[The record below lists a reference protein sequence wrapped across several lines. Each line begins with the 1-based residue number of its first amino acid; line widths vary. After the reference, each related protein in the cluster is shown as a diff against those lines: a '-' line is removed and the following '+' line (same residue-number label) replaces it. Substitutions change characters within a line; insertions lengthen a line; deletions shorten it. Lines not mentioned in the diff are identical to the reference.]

1 MKSGPLALNWG
12 QEMPGRILIID
23 TVATNRIVLKVK
35 MLAARFVVDAC
46 ASKADAMQIIAA
58 NRPDLILL
66 NLSDAAADQ
75 HGLCRELRSNPDTAM
90 IAIIAVGVADTS
102 GARFAALDAG
112 ADDVLPHPVNDA
124 LLLARIRSLLR
135 ARSTGQE
142 LALRESTSRALGFE
156 EERTGFDGASRI
168 ALLTPD
174 AHGETEMLA
183 MLRGGLCCTIKTLHP
198 GDVLVSED
206 EKAAHDLFVIDA
218 SQVETGS
225 GALFGLVSDL
235 RARGQTRLAMQLV
248 IAPPERPEI
257 AAMFLDLGADDVV
270 PATSDAAEITLR
282 AKRLTARKRQQDKL
296 RDTVRNGLNAA
307 VTDPLTG
314 LFNRRY
320 VEPHLARLAEQSRNS
335 GRELAVMMID
345 IDHFK
350 SVNDAHGHAAGD
362 KVLIELSERLR
373 ENLRA
378 IDLVAR
384 MGGEEFLVA
393 MPGTS
398 VTDARLAADRLRAL
412 VNTTPFSLGDGLPA
426 IKVTVSVG
434 LALSGQ
440 FSPENAAINKIC
452 DQADKAL
459 YAAKSAGRDQVAM
472 SKSAA

>member
-1 MKSGPLALNWG
+1 
-12 QEMPGRILIID
+12 MPGRILIID

-35 MLAARFVVDAC
+35 MLAAQFAVDAC
-46 ASKADAMQIIAA
+46 ASKAEAIQMIER

-66 NLSDAAADQ
+66 NLSDAAHDQ
-75 HGLCRELRSNPDTAM
+75 HSLCRDLRRSTVTTS

-102 GARFAALDAG
+102 RARFAALDAG

-135 ARSTGQE
+135 VRSTSHE
-142 LALRESTSRALGFE
+142 LMLRESTSRALGFE
-156 EERTGFDGASRI
+156 ESKAAFDGAARI
-168 ALLTPD
+168 AILSQD
-174 AHGETEMLA
+174 AQAVTGLKA
-183 MLRGGLCCTIKTLHP
+183 GLCAGLRSAIPVLHP
-198 GDVLVSED
+198 NDALLGDESS
-206 EKAAHDLFVIDA
+206 AAHDLFVINAAAVGDG
-218 SQVETGS
+218 GS
-225 GALFGLVSDL
+225 RLFGLVSDL
-235 RARGQTRLAMQLV
+235 RARTQTRLAMQLV
-248 IAPPERPEI
+248 VVPADAPEV

-270 PATSDAAEITLR
+270 PATSDADEISMR
-282 AKRLTARKRQQDKL
+282 ATRLIARKRQHDKL

-320 VEPHLARLAEQSRNS
+320 VEPHLARLADQSRKS

-350 SVNDAHGHAAGD
+350 SVNDTHGHAAGD
-362 KVLIELSERLR
+362 KVLVELANRLR

-398 VTDARLAADRLRAL
+398 VSDARMAAARLCEL
-412 VNTTPFSLGDGLPA
+412 VNATPFNLGEGLPML
-426 IKVTVSVG
+426 KVTVSVG
-434 LALSGQ
+434 VAVSGQ
-440 FSPENAAINKIC
+440 MNAESNAITKIC
-452 DQADKAL
+452 DRADKAL
-459 YAAKSAGRDQVAM
+459 YAAKSAGRDQVAF

>member
-1 MKSGPLALNWG
+1 
-12 QEMPGRILIID
+12 MPGRILIID

-35 MLAARFVVDAC
+35 MLAAQFAVDAC
-46 ASKADAMQIIAA
+46 ASKGEAIQIIER

-66 NLSDAAADQ
+66 NLSDAAHDQ
-75 HGLCRELRSNPDTAM
+75 HSLCRDLRRSTVTTS

-102 GARFAALDAG
+102 RARFAALDAG

-135 ARSTGQE
+135 VRSTSHE
-142 LALRESTSRALGFE
+142 LMLRESTSRALGFE
-156 EERTGFDGASRI
+156 ESKTVFDGAARI
-168 ALLTPD
+168 AILSQNAQAVTDLK
-174 AHGETEMLA
+174 A
-183 MLRGGLCCTIKTLHP
+183 GLCAGLRSAIPVLHP
-198 GDVLVSED
+198 NDALLGDDGS
-206 EKAAHDLFVIDA
+206 AAHDLFVINAA
-218 SQVETGS
+218 SDGDGGS
-225 GALFGLVSDL
+225 GLFGLVSDL
-235 RARGQTRLAMQLV
+235 RARTQTRLAMQLV
-248 IAPPERPEI
+248 VVPPDAPEV

-270 PATSDAAEITLR
+270 PATSDADEISMR
-282 AKRLTARKRQQDKL
+282 ATRLIARKRQHDKL

-320 VEPHLARLAEQSRNS
+320 VEPHLARLADQSRKS

-350 SVNDAHGHAAGD
+350 SVNDTHGHAAGD
-362 KVLIELSERLR
+362 KVLVALANRLR

-398 VTDARLAADRLRAL
+398 VSDARMAAARLCEL
-412 VNTTPFSLGDGLPA
+412 VNATPFSLGEGLPML
-426 IKVTVSVG
+426 KVTVSVG
-434 LALSGQ
+434 VAVSGQ
-440 FSPENAAINKIC
+440 MNAESNAITKIC
-452 DQADKAL
+452 ARADKAL
-459 YAAKSAGRDQVAM
+459 YAAKSAGRDRVAF

>member
-1 MKSGPLALNWG
+1 
-12 QEMPGRILIID
+12 MPGRILIID

-35 MLAARFVVDAC
+35 MLAAQFAVDAC
-46 ASKADAMQIIAA
+46 ATRAEAIDIITA
-58 NRPDLILL
+58 NRPDLILM
-66 NLSDAAADQ
+66 NLSDAVEAK
-75 HGLCRELRSNPDTAM
+75 HSLCRDLRRSPQTAT
-90 IAIIAVGVADTS
+90 ISIIAVGVADTS
-102 GARFAALDAG
+102 QARFAALDAG
-112 ADDVLPHPVNDA
+112 ADEVLPHPMNDA

-135 ARSTGQE
+135 VRSTNEE
-142 LALRESTSRALGFE
+142 LQLREGTSRALGFE
-156 EERTGFDGASRI
+156 ERKAAFDGAAKI
-168 ALLTPD
+168 AVLSSGAPKKRN
-174 AHGETEMLA
+174 LA
-183 MLRGGLCCTIKTLHP
+183 ADLRQALRSKIHCLHP
-198 GDVLVSED
+198 SDVLKSDDASVT
-206 EKAAHDLFVIDA
+206 HDLFVIDA
-218 SQVETGS
+218 TRAEEGQG
-225 GALFGLVSDL
+225 GLFGLVSDL
-235 RARGQTRLAMQLV
+235 RARMQTRLAMQLV
-248 IAPPERPEI
+248 VVPDNRPEI

-270 PATSDAAEITLR
+270 PHTSDATELTLR
-282 AKRLTARKRQQDKL
+282 AKRLISRKRQHDRL

-320 VEPHLARLAEQSRNS
+320 VEPHLARLAEQSRKS

-350 SVNDAHGHAAGD
+350 AVNDTYGHAAGD
-362 KVLIELSERLR
+362 KVLVELADRLR
-373 ENLRA
+373 QNLRA

-412 VNTTPFSLGDGLPA
+412 VNTTPFDLGDNQPA
-426 IKVTVSVG
+426 LKITVSVG
-434 LALSGQ
+434 VAVSRQ
-440 FSPENAAINKIC
+440 FNAEKAAITKIC